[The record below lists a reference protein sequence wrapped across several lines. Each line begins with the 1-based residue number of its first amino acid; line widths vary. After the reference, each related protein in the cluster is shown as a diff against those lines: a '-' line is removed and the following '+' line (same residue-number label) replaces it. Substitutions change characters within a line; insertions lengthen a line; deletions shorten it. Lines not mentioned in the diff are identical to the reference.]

1 MQQLSEP
8 NPGFDGHLPRNLTSL
23 ETFGFGLSGHL
34 SWINTAPVMHM
45 ALGPQAIFVWLPA
58 VIIGMMLN
66 FQVKRLGTLW
76 SDVSGGTP
84 NYTTRLLQRYP
95 NFGRYAA
102 ISYYVSWAIVPALN
116 AINLTDLIKANLS
129 PLGIPCPELVLKIGF
144 TIIPFVVAFSGTRTL
159 GILHAFFVLPA
170 IGFLLV
176 FCMQGLGWLAI
187 APTSPGF
194 VPTTWS
200 HFSFVEWAKWFFF
213 AVYGTYACETGSSFV
228 ADSKKPAETLRFIAL
243 SAWLIPIIYLGGSW
257 VLMQLGTAATDD
269 NTIFS
274 HLLSAAQPFW
284 GAGASLFVTLLL
296 TSSCLLISA
305 TAVANAPRILYQL
318 AVDKQLSPIFAVVSR
333 DGVLAPS
340 LFLTLTMSILFLEWG
355 DVSRIVVVG
364 SSAYMVPM
372 MSIHWGLWLGRNSSA
387 ALWSRWSLG
396 FLCVE
401 AVVLFVGGFAWSW
414 EDVLIGLFASV
425 AILGVDAAIRRIQFA
440 LFQPEWWSQHRL
452 TRVVDGKFKDFVT
465 VQVIVL
471 IVLVCSATTIGWML
485 SKLGRGS
492 AGLSNNLL
500 VTALMM
506 IAFVAIAIACWTSL
520 PQVAAIAQAR
530 ERAENLF
537 ITALDTVP
545 DTILVLNG
553 ASEII
558 QANSAAESL
567 LQTNTRNLT
576 GQPLSHF
583 FPMLDPSPDAWAKRS
598 EHTLGQ
604 ENQGD
609 RIVELTPSQR
619 CKRNFENYIV
629 ILRDVTE
636 QKQADTAL
644 RQSEALLRQKTQD
657 LEQALTELQQTQ
669 SQLIQTEK
677 MSSLGQLVAGVAHE
691 INNPVN
697 FIHGNLIHVNEYS
710 QNLLKLVTLFQTSYS
725 NVTPPIQQLIEEI
738 DLDFVAE
745 DLPKTL
751 ASMKVGANRI
761 REIVLTLRNFS
772 RLDEA
777 AMKPVNI
784 HEGIDSTLLILQ
796 NRLKATCN
804 QSQIQIVQQYDDL
817 PDVACYAGQLNQV
830 FMNLINNAIDALH
843 QRDEQRSLQTLKDHP
858 SVITILTQRFGDEE
872 VAICIKDNGP
882 GIPEAIQKKL
892 FDPFFTTK
900 LVGQGTGL
908 GLSISYQIVVDK
920 HGGMLKCVSAPGQ
933 GAEFWIQIPIT
944 QTLKTHHVQL
954 SS

>member
-1 MQQLSEP
+1 MQHLSEP
-8 NPGFDGHLPRNLTSL
+8 NSHGHLPRNLTSL

-66 FQVKRLGTLW
+66 FQVKQLGTLW

-84 NYTTRLLQRYP
+84 NYTTRLLQQHP

-102 ISYYVSWAIVPALN
+102 IAYYFSWAIVPALN
-116 AINLTDLIKANLS
+116 AINLTDLIKANLL
-129 PLGIPCPELVLKIGF
+129 PLGIPCPELALKIGF
-144 TIIPFVVAFSGTRTL
+144 TIVPFIVAFSGTRTL

-170 IGFLLV
+170 IGLLLL
-176 FCMQGLGWLAI
+176 FCMQGMGWLAI
-187 APTSPGF
+187 APTSPGV
-194 VPTTWS
+194 VPTSWS

-228 ADSKKPAETLRFIAL
+228 ADSKKPTETLRFIAF

-257 VLMQLGTAATDD
+257 VLMQVGDTSTD
-269 NTIFS
+269 TIFS
-274 HLLSAAQPFW
+274 HLLSASQPFW

-305 TAVANAPRILYQL
+305 TAVASAPRVLYQL
-318 AVDKQLSPIFAVVSR
+318 AVDQQLSPVFSTVSR
-333 DGVLAPS
+333 DGVLAPN
-340 LFLTLTMSILFLEWG
+340 LIFTLAISILFLEWG

-364 SSAYMVPM
+364 STAYMVPM
-372 MSIHWGLWLGRNSSA
+372 MALHWGLWLHRNSPEA
-387 ALWSRWSLG
+387 RFWSRWSLG

-401 AVVLFVGGFAWSW
+401 AVVLLVGGLAWSW
-414 EDVLIGLFASV
+414 EDVLIGLFAAV
-425 AILGVDAAIRRIQFA
+425 AILGVDAAIRRTQCA
-440 LFQPEWWSQHRL
+440 LFQPEWWMHPRL
-452 TRVVDGKFKDFVT
+452 TRAIDGKFKDFVT

-500 VTALMM
+500 VTVLMM

-545 DTILVLNG
+545 DTILVLNEAG
-553 ASEII
+553 TIV
-558 QANSAAESL
+558 QANSAATPL
-567 LQTNTRNLT
+567 LQTSPQHLA
-576 GQPLSHF
+576 GQSLSDF
-583 FPMLDPSPDAWAKRS
+583 FPSLDCSLESWAGRS
-598 EHTLGQ
+598 EQTLIYS
-604 ENQGD
+604 NQGD
-609 RIVELTPSQR
+609 RIIELTLSQR

-657 LEQALTELQQTQ
+657 LEQALSELQQTQ

-697 FIHGNLIHVNEYS
+697 FIHGNLTYVSEYS
-710 QNLLKLVTLFQTSYS
+710 QNLLKLITLFQTSYPTL
-725 NVTPPIQQLIEEI
+725 TPSIQRLIDEI
-738 DLDFVAE
+738 DLDFIAE
-745 DLPKTL
+745 DLSKTL
-751 ASMKVGANRI
+751 ASMKGGADRI

-777 AMKPVNI
+777 GMKPANI

-796 NRLKATCN
+796 NRLKAMSN
-804 QSQIQIVQQYDDL
+804 QSAIQIVKQYDNL
-817 PDVACYAGQLNQV
+817 PQVECYAGQLNQV
-830 FMNLINNAIDALH
+830 FMNLISNAIDVLR
-843 QRDEQRSLQTLKDHP
+843 QRDEQRSQTLKEH
-858 SVITILTQRFGDEE
+858 SSIITISTQRLGDEE

-882 GIPEAIQKKL
+882 GIPESIQRKL

-900 LVGQGTGL
+900 PVGQGTGL

-920 HGGMLKCVSAPGQ
+920 HSGTINCCSAPGQ
-933 GAEFWIQIPIT
+933 GAEFWIRIPVT
-944 QTLKTHHVQL
+944 QTLKNRHVQL
-954 SS
+954 IA

>member
-1 MQQLSEP
+1 MQHLSEP
-8 NPGFDGHLPRNLTSL
+8 NSHGQLPRNLTSL

-34 SWINTAPVMHM
+34 SWINTAPLMHM

-66 FQVKRLGTLW
+66 FQVKQLGTLW

-84 NYTTRLLQRYP
+84 NYTTRLLQQHP
-95 NFGRYAA
+95 NVGRYAA
-102 ISYYVSWAIVPALN
+102 IAYYFSWALVPALN

-129 PLGIPCPELVLKIGF
+129 PLGIPCPELALKIGF
-144 TIIPFVVAFSGTRTL
+144 TIVPFIVAFSGTRTL

-170 IGFLLV
+170 IGLLLL

-187 APTSPGF
+187 APTSPGLA
-194 VPTTWS
+194 PTSWS

-228 ADSKKPAETLRFIAL
+228 ADSKKPTETLRFIAF

-257 VLMQLGTAATDD
+257 VLMQIGNTSTD
-269 NTIFS
+269 TIFA
-274 HLLSAAQPFW
+274 HLLSASQPFW
-284 GAGASLFVTLLL
+284 GTGASLFVTLLL

-305 TAVANAPRILYQL
+305 TAVASAPRVLYQL
-318 AVDKQLSPIFAVVSR
+318 AVDKQLSPVFSTVSR
-333 DGVLAPS
+333 DGVLAPN
-340 LFLTLTMSILFLEWG
+340 LIFTLAISILFLEWG
-355 DVSRIVVVG
+355 DISRIVVVG
-364 SSAYMVPM
+364 STAYMMPM
-372 MSIHWGLWLGRNSSA
+372 MAMHWGLWLHRDNPEA
-387 ALWSRWSLG
+387 RWSRWSLG

-401 AVVLFVGGFAWSW
+401 VVVLLVGGLAWSW
-414 EDVLIGLFASV
+414 EDVLIGLFAAV
-425 AILGVDAAIRRIQFA
+425 AILGVDAVIRRIPFA
-440 LFQPEWWSQHRL
+440 LFQPEWWTHPRL
-452 TRVVDGKFKDFVT
+452 TRAIDGKFKDFVS

-485 SKLGRGS
+485 SKLGRGA

-500 VTALMM
+500 VTVLMM

-537 ITALDTVP
+537 STALDTVP
-545 DTILVLNG
+545 DTILVLNEVG
-553 ASEII
+553 AIV
-558 QANSAAESL
+558 QANSAAVSL
-567 LQTNTRNLT
+567 LQTTPQHLIE
-576 GQPLSHF
+576 QSLSDF
-583 FPMLDPSPDAWAKRS
+583 FPSLDCSIEDWSDRS
-598 EHTLGQ
+598 EQTLIHS
-604 ENQGD
+604 NQSD
-609 RIVELTPSQR
+609 RIIELTLSQR

-644 RQSEALLRQKTQD
+644 RQSEALLRQKKQD
-657 LEQALTELQQTQ
+657 LEQALSELQQTQ

-697 FIHGNLIHVNEYS
+697 FIHGNLTYVSEYS
-710 QNLLKLVTLFQTSYS
+710 QNLLKLITLFQASYPT
-725 NVTPPIQQLIEEI
+725 VTPSIQQLSDEI
-738 DLDFVAE
+738 DLDFIAE

-751 ASMKVGANRI
+751 TSMKGGADRI

-777 AMKPVNI
+777 GMKSVNI
-784 HEGIDSTLLILQ
+784 HDGIDSTLLILQ
-796 NRLKATCN
+796 NRLKATSN
-804 QSQIQIVQQYDDL
+804 QSAIQIIKQYDDL
-817 PDVACYAGQLNQV
+817 PEVECYAGQLNQV
-830 FMNLINNAIDALH
+830 FMNLISNAIDALQ
-843 QRDEQRSLQTLKDHP
+843 QRDKHRSPQTLKEH
-858 SVITILTQRFGDEE
+858 SSIITISTQRLGDEE

-882 GIPEAIQKKL
+882 GIPETIQRKL

-900 LVGQGTGL
+900 PVGQGTGL

-920 HGGMLKCVSAPGQ
+920 HGGTINCCSLPGQ
-933 GAEFWIQIPIT
+933 GAEFWIRIPVT
-944 QTLKTHHVQL
+944 QTLKNRCVQL
-954 SS
+954 IA